1 MKSKTHIFNSLFT
14 RNNLR
19 RLIASNNESVYT
31 SVVKRYTQNFESK
44 KNADLI
50 SEIYS
55 ELQDNYRNEYFYKN
69 TLLNKLLL
77 GVHSLN
83 TTVALTEVPINKS
96 KADFVLINGKAVV
109 YEIKTELD
117 NFDKLEKQINDYYK
131 AFNYVSVVTHRE
143 NLDYLV
149 DKVDNI
155 NKPIGIYILNKNGR
169 LSTINK
175 PLEYNDDLSS
185 EVMFKMLRKKEYENI
200 LLKIYDELPAV
211 SQFKYYTECKN
222 MFSQIPILDIYSDIL
237 NELKKRSNIVKE
249 EFVKVPYELKFL
261 AYFMN
266 LKSED
271 YLNMNNFLEQRFE
284 VR

>member
-83 TTVALTEVPINKS
+83 TTVALTEVPINKKFRLMYS
-96 KADFVLINGKAVV
+96 SGNLYGK
-109 YEIKTELD
+109 
-117 NFDKLEKQINDYYK
+117 
-131 AFNYVSVVTHRE
+131 
-143 NLDYLV
+143 
-149 DKVDNI
+149 
-155 NKPIGIYILNKNGR
+155 GITGI
-169 LSTINK
+169 
-175 PLEYNDDLSS
+175 
-185 EVMFKMLRKKEYENI
+185 KMLISTAIIRYH
-200 LLKIYDELPAV
+200 LLQTK
-211 SQFKYYTECKN
+211 
-222 MFSQIPILDIYSDIL
+222 
-237 NELKKRSNIVKE
+237 
-249 EFVKVPYELKFL
+249 
-261 AYFMN
+261 
-266 LKSED
+266 
-271 YLNMNNFLEQRFE
+271 
-284 VR
+284 